1 MMKNQSPK
9 VMKNNNQK
17 RNFSNKSPGNF
28 ENKKNRNNNN
38 NNYEENKFSKKRNYE
53 FANSNDKSKENSKN
67 SLYKKRNNQQY
78 SHKEN
83 GLDDLIWGK
92 HPVLS
97 VLESQSAVN
106 RIWCTPEIRSSEKF
120 FLLLKEFKSRGVLI
134 EEVSWSRISQITYGG
149 VHQGIVLQKSYSQT
163 TSLNNL
169 IENAKTKSSHA
180 TLICLD
186 GITDPHN
193 VGAIVRS
200 AEAFGCHGIIL
211 PQRRSSGLTGTVAKV
226 AAGALENIEVSRVVN
241 LNRALSELK
250 DNGFIIVGLSAD
262 ASESITEFNLKVP
275 LVIVIGSENKGLS
288 LLTQKNCDYLLRIP
302 LFGKTSSL
310 NASVAAA
317 ISIFQLSKK
326 YQSINKI

>member
-1 MMKNQSPK
+1 
-9 VMKNNNQK
+9 MKNNNQK
-17 RNFSNKSPGNF
+17 RNFSSKSSRNF
-28 ENKKNRNNNN
+28 ENKNNRNNT
-38 NNYEENKFSKKRNYE
+38 NYVENKFSKKRKYE
-53 FANSNDKSKENSKN
+53 FANSNENSKN

-83 GLDDLIWGK
+83 VLDDLIWGK
-92 HPVLS
+92 HSVLA

-106 RIWCTPEIRSSEKF
+106 RIWCTSEIRSSEKF

-134 EEVSWSRISQITYGG
+134 EEVSWTRISQITSGG
-149 VHQGIVLQKSYSQT
+149 VHQGIVLQKSYAQT

-200 AEAFGCHGIIL
+200 AEAFGCNGIIL

-250 DNGFIIVGLSAD
+250 DNGFTIVGLSAN

-326 YQSINKI
+326 HQTINKN